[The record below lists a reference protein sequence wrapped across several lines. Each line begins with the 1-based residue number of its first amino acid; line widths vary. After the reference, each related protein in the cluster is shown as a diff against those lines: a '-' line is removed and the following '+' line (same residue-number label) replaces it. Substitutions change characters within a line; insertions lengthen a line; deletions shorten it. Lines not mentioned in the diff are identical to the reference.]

1 MLFHCLG
8 KRTENDALFRQ
19 RLTESSR
26 HRHGIKHSIHS
37 HSGKGRPFTERNPEL
52 VKSLFKLRVYLLGP
66 VAVLFRSSIVDYVLK
81 VYFRYLQMSPCRDFH
96 LLPAPEGSEPE
107 LKKPLRLLL
116 LGGNEP
122 YYVLVEPFRN
132 EFLLDISDKTM
143 LILLTGYLLQYVFFR
158 PFVHSHILSELAKI
172 AIFDGYAENHKETAP
187 NISFTFIMI
196 SNYSSD
202 NF

>member
-1 MLFHCLG
+1 MFPDRLG
-8 KRTENDALFRQ
+8 KRAENDSLVCK
-19 RLTESSR
+19 RLPESGGHR
-26 HRHGIKHSIHS
+26 HRVEDGIHRHP
-37 HSGKGRPFTERNPEL
+37 GKGGPLVQRDAEL
-52 VKSLFKLRVYLLGP
+52 VEGLLQLGVYLLRP
-66 VAVLFRSSIVDYVLK
+66 VAVLLRGSIIYYVLK
-81 VYFRYLQMSPCRDFH
+81 INLRDVKMRPCRHLH
-96 LLPAPEGSEPE
+96 LLPAPECVKPE
-107 LKKPLRLLL
+107 LQQPFRLLL